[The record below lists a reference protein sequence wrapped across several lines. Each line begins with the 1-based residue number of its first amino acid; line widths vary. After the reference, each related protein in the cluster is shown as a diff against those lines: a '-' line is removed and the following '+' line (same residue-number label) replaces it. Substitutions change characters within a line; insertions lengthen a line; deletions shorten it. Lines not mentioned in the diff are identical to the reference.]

1 MREILHPLA
10 RVQNDNLISLIK
22 WFCFADWTYYHI
34 LRGFAREESLCVIGN
49 SFRDFSPPL
58 CAPSRAEK
66 TTSFYRTPK
75 KLLLRLLNNQPQNI
89 CQTLP
94 IPQP

>member
-1 MREILHPLA
+1 MRIG
-10 RVQNDNLISLIK
+10 LIIISCGV
-22 WFCFADWTYYHI
+22 FT
-34 LRGFAREESLCVIGN
+34 REESLCVIGN

-94 IPQP
+94 IPQKALKDALRFMGF